1 MLALGAFFLD
11 EIGFFMTQ
19 EQVIKID
26 GKDYP
31 ADSLSD
37 EAKNQLMNVR
47 VADQKIVALQQ
58 DLAMLQ
64 TARNAYA
71 KALAEA
77 LPKITQ

>member
-1 MLALGAFFLD
+1 
-11 EIGFFMTQ
+11 MTD

-31 ADSLSD
+31 VDNLD
-37 EAKNQLMNVR
+37 NEAKNQLMNVR
-47 VADQKIVALQQ
+47 VADQKIAALQQ

-71 KALAEA
+71 KALAEV
-77 LPKITQ
+77 LPKVTQ